1 MKYTVDGFRP
11 LYHNFCI
18 FPLEGN
24 IKRAAHSIP
33 GFEGAD
39 GVLAYGY
46 CDDKTGFTIDIMCC
60 VKKAGERTYA
70 ICSFSSWI
78 WSVVL
83 IVLRCVLA
91 PAYWV
96 AEGVCD
102 GSGWAW
108 CVGLAVEAIFV
119 SFIVGAISRILKK

>member
-1 MKYTVDGFRP
+1 MKYDKLAIV
-11 LYHNFCI
+11 
-18 FPLEGN
+18 
-24 IKRAAHSIP
+24 
-33 GFEGAD
+33 GAL
-39 GVLAYGY
+39 VLVLCVGW
-46 CDDKTGFTIDIMCC
+46 KIMCAIWSGLC
-60 VKKAGERTYA
+60 WLADRFWSA

-83 IVLRCVLA
+83 IVLRCILA